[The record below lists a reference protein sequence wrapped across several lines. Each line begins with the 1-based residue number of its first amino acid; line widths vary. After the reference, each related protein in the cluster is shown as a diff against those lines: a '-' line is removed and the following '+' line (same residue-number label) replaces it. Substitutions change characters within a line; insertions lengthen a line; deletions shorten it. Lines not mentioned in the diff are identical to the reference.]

1 MTSWRGTDHWYI
13 LCIPKIKL
21 WWCGS
26 CMRPDVTDNRDIYIF
41 LVYYRAKT
49 NNPSCVRSVIS
60 DLWCAAVYYIQSL
73 DNNLVF

>member
-1 MTSWRGTDHWYI
+1 
-13 LCIPKIKL
+13 
-21 WWCGS
+21 
-26 CMRPDVTDNRDIYIF
+26 MRPDVTDNRDIYIF

-73 DNNLVF
+73 DNNPVF